1 MREEAPGKLL
11 ALSGPSR
18 SDGCHE
24 SLRRGVLARGAEP
37 EAETG
42 AAEDS
47 RCGEPPL
54 PTGAEI

>member
-1 MREEAPGKLL
+1 MDAMSHYGE
-11 ALSGPSR
+11 
-18 SDGCHE
+18 
-24 SLRRGVLARGAEP
+24 VFWP